1 MKEIIEKL
9 WNEYFSDECAVINTE
24 EEKELIQ
31 ESIKLHQI
39 ENEMLTP
46 NQIEV
51 LERHIEVVYEIQG
64 LFIKKAFFKGC
75 EFAISLLL
83 EMGNLKSKKS
93 II

>member
-9 WNEYFSDECAVINTE
+9 WNEYFSNECAVINTE

-39 ENEMLTP
+39 ENELLTP
-46 NQIEV
+46 NQIKAV
-51 LERHIEVVYEIQG
+51 ERHIEKIYELQG

-75 EFAISLLL
+75 EFAISFLL
-83 EMGNLKSKKS
+83 EMGDLKSKKS